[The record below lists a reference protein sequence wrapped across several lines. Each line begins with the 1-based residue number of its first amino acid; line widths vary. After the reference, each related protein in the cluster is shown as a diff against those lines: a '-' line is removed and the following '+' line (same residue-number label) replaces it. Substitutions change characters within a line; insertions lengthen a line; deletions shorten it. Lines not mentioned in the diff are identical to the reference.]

1 MQTLA
6 SKGESESM
14 MEKLT
19 SLADY
24 FRRIPAAFL
33 VAIVTVLGLILFLP
47 EEYAKIVAVDG
58 FRDEYRVYLGPAF
71 LLTLSFSVARVFIF
85 IMQGQAQRKALKR
98 KQQSLHKLTPE
109 EKGYLVP
116 YIEGQQNS
124 VYVGMEDGVMS
135 GLRAK
140 GITYLAAKMGDVLN
154 GFAFNLN
161 PWAREYLE
169 SNPHLLDGYA
179 GQPMTPQQKLRTRW

>member
-1 MQTLA
+1 ML
-6 SKGESESM
+6 
-14 MEKLT
+14 EKLT
-19 SLADY
+19 SVADY
-24 FRRIPAAFL
+24 FRKIPAAFL

-47 EEYAKIVAVDG
+47 EEYAQAVAVEG
-58 FRDEYRVYLGPAF
+58 FRNEYRVYLGPTL
-71 LLTLSFSVARVFIF
+71 LLTLSFCVARVFIF
-85 IMQGQAQRKALKR
+85 IMQGHAQRKALKAR
-98 KQQSLHKLTPE
+98 QQSLHKLTPE
-109 EKGYLVP
+109 ERGYLVP

-140 GITYLAAKMGDVLN
+140 GITYLAANMGDMLN
-154 GFAFNLN
+154 GFAFNLQ

-179 GQPMTPQQKLRTRW
+179 GHPMTPQQKLYSR